1 MNSQVTSTLLM
12 VRPRHFQG
20 NAQTA
25 VNNYFQNLEGSLPLA
40 QIQQEALKEF
50 DLFVEKLVKKGI
62 EVIVVEDSE
71 QPETPDAIFPNNW
84 ISFHESGRVYTYP
97 MFAENRR
104 LERRREI
111 IDRVEEDF
119 KIKEVVPLE
128 SWELDGHFLEGTGS
142 LVFDRKNK
150 LAYVALSD
158 RAHIPVLKSF
168 EEKSGYRTIVF
179 HANQPVDNR
188 RLPIYHTNVMMYVG
202 EGFAAVCLE
211 CIDDQEER
219 ASVKKSLESTGKE
232 VVEISERQVA
242 SFAGNGLQVCNNQG
256 DLLIIMSESAYNS
269 LDQNQRKAL
278 EKNGEIIHSPLN
290 TIEYYG
296 GGSAR
301 CMMAEIF
308 LPKKDH
314 V

>member
-1 MNSQVTSTLLM
+1 M
-12 VRPRHFQG
+12 VRPKHFQG

-25 VNNYFQNLEGSLPLA
+25 MNNHFQNMVGRLSVDE
-40 QIQQEALKEF
+40 IQREALKEF

-62 EVIVVEDSE
+62 EVTIVEDTD

-104 LERRREI
+104 LERRKEV
-111 IDRVEEDF
+111 IDRVGEDF
-119 KIKEVVPLE
+119 IVQEVVPLE
-128 SWELDGHFLEGTGS
+128 RWELEGHFLEGTGS
-142 LVFDRKNK
+142 LVFDRKHK

-158 RAHIPVLKSF
+158 RAHMPVLKNF
-168 EEKSGYRTIVF
+168 EEKSGYQTIVF
-179 HANQPVDNR
+179 HANQSVGNR

-202 EGFAAVCLE
+202 EGFVVICLDS
-211 CIDDQEER
+211 IDDVVEQ
-219 ASVKKSLESTGKE
+219 E
-232 VVEISERQVA
+232 VVVSSLKATRKEIIAIAEKQVN
-242 SFAGNGLQVCNNQG
+242 SFAGNGLQVCN
-256 DLLIIMSESAYNS
+256 DRDDRFIVMSGRAYAS
-269 LDQNQRKAL
+269 LDQNQQKAL
-278 EKNGEIIHSPLN
+278 EKHGEIIHSPLN
-290 TIEYYG
+290 TIEHYG

-308 LPKKDH
+308 LRKKDH